1 MESQVL
7 KSGCEKLGIFL
18 NEKQESQ
25 FIEYYKMLIEWN
37 QVMNL
42 TAITEYDEVMQKH
55 FVDSL
60 SLVKGIDLSS
70 CEKLIDIG
78 TGAGFPGIPLKIVF
92 PHLKIVLLDSL
103 GKRVKFL
110 NAVVGKLG
118 LDNSI
123 AIHGRAEDFSRQK
136 EYREK
141 FDICVSR
148 AVANLSSLSEY
159 CIPYVKVG
167 GTFISYKSGAVEGEL
182 KNAQKAISILGG
194 EEKQTLKFVLPD
206 SDIERALVIIQ
217 KKKETPRKY
226 PRKAGVPG
234 KEPL

>member
-70 CEKLIDIG
+70 CETLIDIG

-103 GKRVKFL
+103 GKRVKF
-110 NAVVGKLG
+110 
-118 LDNSI
+118 
-123 AIHGRAEDFSRQK
+123 
-136 EYREK
+136 
-141 FDICVSR
+141 
-148 AVANLSSLSEY
+148 
-159 CIPYVKVG
+159 
-167 GTFISYKSGAVEGEL
+167 
-182 KNAQKAISILGG
+182 
-194 EEKQTLKFVLPD
+194 
-206 SDIERALVIIQ
+206 
-217 KKKETPRKY
+217 
-226 PRKAGVPG
+226 
-234 KEPL
+234 